1 MVIKINNLSPLLPW
15 KWNYIK
21 EVCLWVF
28 FGKGYETVSQ
38 YVAEGDLELIAIF
51 LFQTHRVL
59 GIQT

>member
-1 MVIKINNLSPLLPW
+1 MEMELYKRG
-15 KWNYIK
+15 
-21 EVCLWVF
+21 VF
-28 FGKGYETVSQ
+28 VGFCFEKGYGTVSQ